1 MERMHRTT
9 DDIHK
14 IIRRACEQI
23 RVPALADAARRS
35 LTEFYITQM
44 RQYRMMSFNTRLILT
59 AFAVLSG
66 YLRGDNAVMSK
77 EDAATLLSR
86 ESGIPLPDI
95 YGKSGF
101 GQALG
106 IWHRTYINDYVR
118 PTLDRIAAETPRD
131 PDDVRTEAD
140 RRNSLRNRAEM
151 EVRYNDHL
159 RQVEELRSSG
169 ARLVIASVHAD
180 CSERCRPWQGRVYSL
195 DGTEGTAPDGRHF
208 VPLEKATDVF
218 YKTRAGKIYKNG
230 LLGFNCRHYL
240 IPWEP
245 HLRFMMPT
253 KAEAK
258 EEYRIT
264 CIQRQMER
272 NVRRLRAMADTY
284 RGIDPERAKK
294 AHKSAIEAYG
304 QYKDFSKAHNRAYYP
319 ERVKL
324 L

>member
-1 MERMHRTT
+1 MEKMHRTT

-14 IIRRACEQI
+14 IIRHACEQI
-23 RVPALADAARRS
+23 RVPALANAARRS

-44 RQYRMMSFNTRLILT
+44 RRYQMLSFDTRLILA

-66 YLRGDNAVMSK
+66 YLHGGDTVMDK
-77 EDAATLLSR
+77 EAAATFLSR

-106 IWHRTYINDYVR
+106 IWHKTYINDYVR

-131 PDDVRTEAD
+131 PDDVRTETD

-159 RQVEELRSSG
+159 RQVEELRGSG
-169 ARLVIASVHAD
+169 VRLVIASVHAD

-208 VPLEKATDVF
+208 VPLERATDIF
-218 YKTRAGKIYKNG
+218 YTTRTGKTYKNG

-253 KAEAK
+253 RAEAR

-272 NVRRLRAMADTY
+272 NVRRLRAVADTY

-294 AHKSAIEAYG
+294 AHKSATEAYR
-304 QYKDFSKAHNRAYYP
+304 QYRDFSKAHNRAYYP
-319 ERVKL
+319 DRVKL